1 MEFKYKDADF
11 YNAYCEQLE
20 DFILLEYFED
30 MKENYVGKLLA
41 KNTIH
46 RLELIVRIPKTFPH
60 NKLYFYTSS
69 LYGYPH
75 LIPCL
80 ESFGR
85 SWFCLNSAFA
95 ETTRGQ
101 LDEEFDRLR
110 GWIKEQMRSEL
121 PPIIADVNTR
131 RALSVFN
138 TYAKGNTD
146 EMNEL
151 NAAKEDLIFVGDV
164 WKNVVNERDGYLNC
178 VKQQNGKYVVYDGT
192 ETKDKLP
199 FVIVNHQPKD
209 FHSFASFV
217 DEFGWSDELCEK
229 LLPNFN
235 WGEKK
240 SEGKFI
246 CKEGNEPYTEHPR
259 KENIETDYRYL
270 CQQLE
275 HKDIP
280 GKYKIVIRERLR
292 TFVKD
297 SCNACDRKG
306 MFSTNMDEYEDY
318 GFDPDEANK
327 RYNFSLHCFALGV
340 IDDGKLNWY
349 LIYAQQCNVKYEE
362 LSFDFG
368 RYEYWIKHV
377 QDILLNTSIA
387 KRIKQDEFYG
397 RGCLASGL
405 INKKI
410 LLIGLGAIGSFL
422 AETLVRG
429 GIRDITLS
437 DGDYVEAGNLCRAS
451 FEMNSIGDSK
461 ASALADKLERISPFC
476 AVKQEG
482 EWDENGLFLCDY
494 KHGEFYGNVNYNSQ
508 EKFLKEIEKYD
519 LIIDCTASNELLHF
533 LSYAVKLPTQL
544 ISVCITNHAKD
555 CLFLSNT
562 NGNVFEQR
570 KHVLAKIEQDT
581 DNFYVAGTGCYS
593 PTFLATAS
601 DMLPFTN
608 LVVRKINKS
617 LANTMPITST
627 VWHYQED
634 SILAESVYTYMI
646 ENGAIRL
653 VVLQS
658 VIDSIRQ
665 SVIFEDGQI
674 GVLMGGYSSDGTHIF
689 VTHAVSMHDIEKDMG
704 KIKNVSQNVLDYIGN
719 VCVSKDIGKH
729 LPLLSQIATDNHV
742 NTNNPL
748 LAQLNED
755 GSVAFYLLIEKEL
768 VPFVVNNTVC

>member
-46 RLELIVRIPKTFPH
+46 RLELVVRIPKTFPH

-138 TYAKGNTD
+138 TYAKGNAD

-178 VKQQNGKYVVYDGT
+178 VKQQNGKYVVYNGT

-217 DEFGWSDELCEK
+217 DEFGWSDELCGK
-229 LLPNFN
+229 LLSDFN
-235 WGEKK
+235 WGKTE
-240 SEGKFI
+240 SSGEFVCIDDNYRSTKFP
-246 CKEGNEPYTEHPR
+246 K
-259 KENIETDYRYL
+259 KENIDADYKYL
-270 CQQLE
+270 YE
-275 HKDIP
+275 RIANKEISN
-280 GKYKIVIRERLR
+280 KYKTILEKKLGS
-292 TFVKD
+292 FVQECQGFYDMLARPVTK
-297 SCNACDRKG
+297 
-306 MFSTNMDEYEDY
+306 YENLGGDPEHDY
-318 GFDPDEANK
+318 NQ
-327 RYNFSLHCFALGV
+327 YLFSLHCFALGV
-340 IDDGKLNWY
+340 IDEGKLDWY
-349 LIYAQQCNVKYEE
+349 LINAQQCNVKYEE

-368 RYEYWIKHV
+368 RYEYRSKHV
-377 QDILLNTSIA
+377 QDIPLNTSIA

-397 RGCLASGL
+397 RGCLASGF

-482 EWDENGLFLCDY
+482 IWYENEFFLSDY
-494 KHGEFYGNVNYNSQ
+494 KHGEFYGNVNYDSQ

-519 LIIDCTASNELLHF
+519 LIH
-533 LSYAVKLPTQL
+533 
-544 ISVCITNHAKD
+544 
-555 CLFLSNT
+555 
-562 NGNVFEQR
+562 
-570 KHVLAKIEQDT
+570 
-581 DNFYVAGTGCYS
+581 
-593 PTFLATAS
+593 
-601 DMLPFTN
+601 
-608 LVVRKINKS
+608 
-617 LANTMPITST
+617 
-627 VWHYQED
+627 
-634 SILAESVYTYMI
+634 
-646 ENGAIRL
+646 
-653 VVLQS
+653 
-658 VIDSIRQ
+658 
-665 SVIFEDGQI
+665 
-674 GVLMGGYSSDGTHIF
+674 
-689 VTHAVSMHDIEKDMG
+689 
-704 KIKNVSQNVLDYIGN
+704 
-719 VCVSKDIGKH
+719 
-729 LPLLSQIATDNHV
+729 
-742 NTNNPL
+742 
-748 LAQLNED
+748 
-755 GSVAFYLLIEKEL
+755 
-768 VPFVVNNTVC
+768 

>member
-46 RLELIVRIPKTFPH
+46 RLELVVRIPKTFPH

-151 NAAKEDLIFVGDV
+151 NAAKEDLVFVGDV
-164 WKNVVNERDGYLNC
+164 WKNIVNERDGYLNC
-178 VKQQNGKYVVYDGT
+178 VKQQNGKYVVYNGT

-209 FHSFASFV
+209 FHSFASLV
-217 DEFGWSDELCEK
+217 DEFGWSDELCGK
-229 LLPNFN
+229 LLSDFN
-235 WGEKK
+235 WGKTE
-240 SEGKFI
+240 SSGEFVCIDDNYRSTKFP
-246 CKEGNEPYTEHPR
+246 K
-259 KENIETDYRYL
+259 KENIDADYKYL
-270 CQQLE
+270 YE
-275 HKDIP
+275 RIANKEISN
-280 GKYKIVIRERLR
+280 KYKTILEKKIGS
-292 TFVKD
+292 FVQECQGFYD
-297 SCNACDRKG
+297 MLARPV
-306 MFSTNMDEYEDY
+306 TEYENLGDDPEHDY
-318 GFDPDEANK
+318 NQ
-327 RYNFSLHCFALGV
+327 YLFSLHHFALGV
-340 IDDGKLNWY
+340 IDDGKLDWY

-368 RYEYWIKHV
+368 KYEYRTKHV
-377 QDILLNTSIA
+377 QDIPLNTSIA

-397 RGCLASGL
+397 RGCLASGF

-461 ASALADKLERISPFC
+461 ASALADKLKRISPFC
-476 AVKQEG
+476 AVRNEG
-482 EWDENGLFLCDY
+482 TWYENGFFLCDY
-494 KHGEFYGNVNYNSQ
+494 KHGEFYGNVNYDSQ

-601 DMLPFTN
+601 DILPFTN

-617 LANTMPITST
+617 LASTMPITST

-634 SILAESVYTYMI
+634 SILADSVYTYMI

-689 VTHAVSMHDIEKDMG
+689 VTHAVSMHDIEKNMG

-729 LPLLSQIATDNHV
+729 LPLLSQIATDNQV

-768 VPFVVNNTVC
+768 VPFVVNNTIC

>member
-46 RLELIVRIPKTFPH
+46 RLELVVRIPKTFPH

-178 VKQQNGKYVVYDGT
+178 VKQQNGKYVVYNGT

-209 FHSFASFV
+209 FLSFASLV
-217 DEFGWSDELCEK
+217 DEFGWSDELCGK
-229 LLPNFN
+229 LLSDFN
-235 WGEKK
+235 WGKTE
-240 SEGKFI
+240 SSGEFVCIDDNYRSTKFP
-246 CKEGNEPYTEHPR
+246 K
-259 KENIETDYRYL
+259 KENIDADYKYL
-270 CQQLE
+270 YE
-275 HKDIP
+275 RIANKEISN
-280 GKYKIVIRERLR
+280 KYKTILEKKIGS
-292 TFVKD
+292 FVQECQGFYD
-297 SCNACDRKG
+297 MLARPV
-306 MFSTNMDEYEDY
+306 TEYENLGDDPEHDY
-318 GFDPDEANK
+318 NQ
-327 RYNFSLHCFALGV
+327 YLFSLHHFALGV
-340 IDDGKLNWY
+340 IDDGKLDWY

-368 RYEYWIKHV
+368 KYEYRTKHV
-377 QDILLNTSIA
+377 QDIPLNTSIA

-397 RGCLASGL
+397 RGCLASGF

-482 EWDENGLFLCDY
+482 EWYENGLFLCDY
-494 KHGEFYGNVNYNSQ
+494 KHGEFYGNVNYDSQ

-593 PTFLATAS
+593 PTFLASAS
-601 DMLPFTN
+601 DILPFTN

-617 LANTMPITST
+617 LESTMPITST

-653 VVLQS
+653 LVLQS

-689 VTHAVSMHDIEKDMG
+689 VTHAVSMYDIEKDMG

-729 LPLLSQIATDNHV
+729 LPLLSQIATDNQV

-768 VPFVVNNTVC
+768 VPFVVNNTIC

>member
-11 YNAYCEQLE
+11 YNAYYEQLE

-46 RLELIVRIPKTFPH
+46 RLELVVRIPKTFPH

-164 WKNVVNERDGYLNC
+164 WKNIVNERDGYLNC

-209 FHSFASFV
+209 FHSFASLV
-217 DEFGWSDELCEK
+217 DEFGWSDELCGK
-229 LLPNFN
+229 LLSDFN
-235 WGEKK
+235 WGKTESSGEFVCIEDNYRSTKFPKKDNIDADYKYLYERIANKEISNKYKTILEKK
-240 SEGKFI
+240 IGSFVQE
-246 CKEGNEPYTEHPR
+246 
-259 KENIETDYRYL
+259 
-270 CQQLE
+270 CQGFYDMLAR
-275 HKDIP
+275 P
-280 GKYKIVIRERLR
+280 V
-292 TFVKD
+292 T
-297 SCNACDRKG
+297 
-306 MFSTNMDEYEDY
+306 EYENLGGDPEHDY
-318 GFDPDEANK
+318 NQ
-327 RYNFSLHCFALGV
+327 YLFSLHHFALGV
-340 IDDGKLNWY
+340 IDDGKLDWY

-368 RYEYWIKHV
+368 RYEYRTKHV
-377 QDILLNTSIA
+377 QDIPLNTSIA

-397 RGCLASGL
+397 RGCLASGF

-482 EWDENGLFLCDY
+482 EWYENGLFLCDY
-494 KHGEFYGNVNYNSQ
+494 KHGEFYGNVNYDSQ

-581 DNFYVAGTGCYS
+581 DNFFVAGTGCYS
-593 PTFLATAS
+593 PTFLASAS
-601 DMLPFTN
+601 DILPFTN

-617 LANTMPITST
+617 LASTMPITST

-689 VTHAVSMHDIEKDMG
+689 VTHAVSMYDIEKDMG

-719 VCVSKDIGKH
+719 VCVSKDIEKH
-729 LPLLSQIATDNHV
+729 LPLLSQIATDNQV

-755 GSVAFYLLIEKEL
+755 GSVAFYLLIENEL
-768 VPFVVNNTVC
+768 VPFVVNNTIC

>member
-46 RLELIVRIPKTFPH
+46 RLELVVRIPKTFPH

-164 WKNVVNERDGYLNC
+164 WKNVVNERDGFLNC
-178 VKQQNGKYVVYDGT
+178 VKQQNGKYVVYNGT

-209 FHSFASFV
+209 FHSFASLV
-217 DEFGWSDELCEK
+217 DEFGWSDELCGK
-229 LLPNFN
+229 LLSDFN
-235 WGEKK
+235 WGKTESSGEFVCIEDNYRSTKFPKKDNIDADYKYLYERIANKEISNKYKTILEKK
-240 SEGKFI
+240 IGSFVQE
-246 CKEGNEPYTEHPR
+246 
-259 KENIETDYRYL
+259 
-270 CQQLE
+270 CQGFYDMLAR
-275 HKDIP
+275 P
-280 GKYKIVIRERLR
+280 V
-292 TFVKD
+292 T
-297 SCNACDRKG
+297 
-306 MFSTNMDEYEDY
+306 EYENLGDDPEHDY
-318 GFDPDEANK
+318 NQ
-327 RYNFSLHCFALGV
+327 YLFSLHHFALGV
-340 IDDGKLNWY
+340 IDDGKLDWY

-368 RYEYWIKHV
+368 KYEYRTKHV
-377 QDILLNTSIA
+377 QDIPLNTSIA

-397 RGCLASGL
+397 RGCLASGF

-410 LLIGLGAIGSFL
+410 LLIGLGAVGSFL

-482 EWDENGLFLCDY
+482 EWYENGLFLCDY
-494 KHGEFYGNVNYNSQ
+494 KHGEFYGNVNYDSQ

-593 PTFLATAS
+593 PTFLASAS
-601 DMLPFTN
+601 DILPFTN

-617 LANTMPITST
+617 LESTMPITST

-729 LPLLSQIATDNHV
+729 LPLLSQIATDNQV

-755 GSVAFYLLIEKEL
+755 GSVAFYLLIENEL
-768 VPFVVNNTVC
+768 VPFVVNNTIC

>member
-46 RLELIVRIPKTFPH
+46 RLELVVRIPKTFPH

-178 VKQQNGKYVVYDGT
+178 VKQQNGKYVVYNGT

-209 FHSFASFV
+209 FHSFASLV
-217 DEFGWSDELCEK
+217 DEFGWSDELCGK
-229 LLPNFN
+229 LLSDFN
-235 WGEKK
+235 WGKTE
-240 SEGKFI
+240 SSGEFVCIDDNYRSTKFP
-246 CKEGNEPYTEHPR
+246 K
-259 KENIETDYRYL
+259 KENIDADYKYL
-270 CQQLE
+270 YE
-275 HKDIP
+275 RIANKEISN
-280 GKYKIVIRERLR
+280 KYKTILEKKIGS
-292 TFVKD
+292 FVQECQGFYD
-297 SCNACDRKG
+297 MLARPV
-306 MFSTNMDEYEDY
+306 TEYENLGDDPEHDY
-318 GFDPDEANK
+318 NQ
-327 RYNFSLHCFALGV
+327 YLFSLHHFALGV
-340 IDDGKLNWY
+340 IDDGKLDWY

-368 RYEYWIKHV
+368 KYEYRTKHV
-377 QDILLNTSIA
+377 QDIPLNTSIA

-397 RGCLASGL
+397 RGCLASGF

-482 EWDENGLFLCDY
+482 EWYENGLFLCDY
-494 KHGEFYGNVNYNSQ
+494 KHGEFYGNVNYDSQ

-519 LIIDCTASNELLHF
+519 FIIDCTASNELLHF

-593 PTFLATAS
+593 PTFLASAS
-601 DMLPFTN
+601 DILPFAN

-617 LANTMPITST
+617 LASMMPITST

-653 VVLQS
+653 LVLQS

-719 VCVSKDIGKH
+719 VCVSKDIEKH
-729 LPLLSQIATDNHV
+729 LPLLSQIATDNQV

-755 GSVAFYLLIEKEL
+755 GSVAFYLLIENEL
-768 VPFVVNNTVC
+768 VPFVVNNTIC

>member
-46 RLELIVRIPKTFPH
+46 RLELVVRIPKTFPH

-164 WKNVVNERDGYLNC
+164 WKNIVNERDGYLNC

-209 FHSFASFV
+209 FHSFASLV
-217 DEFGWSDELCEK
+217 DEFGWSDELCGK
-229 LLPNFN
+229 LLSDFN
-235 WGEKK
+235 WGKTESSGEFVCIEDNYRSTKFPKKDNIDADYKYLYERIANKEISNKYKTILEKK
-240 SEGKFI
+240 IGSFVQE
-246 CKEGNEPYTEHPR
+246 
-259 KENIETDYRYL
+259 
-270 CQQLE
+270 CQGFYDMLAR
-275 HKDIP
+275 P
-280 GKYKIVIRERLR
+280 V
-292 TFVKD
+292 T
-297 SCNACDRKG
+297 
-306 MFSTNMDEYEDY
+306 EYENLGGDPEHDY
-318 GFDPDEANK
+318 NQ
-327 RYNFSLHCFALGV
+327 YLFSLHHFALGV
-340 IDDGKLNWY
+340 IDDGKLDWY

-368 RYEYWIKHV
+368 RYEYRTKHV
-377 QDILLNTSIA
+377 QDIPLNTSIA

-397 RGCLASGL
+397 RGCLASGF

-482 EWDENGLFLCDY
+482 EWYENGLFLCDY
-494 KHGEFYGNVNYNSQ
+494 KHGEFYGNVNYDSQ

-581 DNFYVAGTGCYS
+581 DNFFVAGTGCYS
-593 PTFLATAS
+593 PTFLASAS
-601 DMLPFTN
+601 DILPFTN

-617 LANTMPITST
+617 LASTMPITST

-689 VTHAVSMHDIEKDMG
+689 VTHAVSMYDIEKDMG

-719 VCVSKDIGKH
+719 VCVSKDIEKH
-729 LPLLSQIATDNHV
+729 LPLLSQIATDNQV

-755 GSVAFYLLIEKEL
+755 GSVAFYLLIENEL
-768 VPFVVNNTVC
+768 VPFVVNNTIC

>member
-20 DFILLEYFED
+20 DFILLEYFDD

-46 RLELIVRIPKTFPH
+46 RLELVVRIPKTFPH

-178 VKQQNGKYVVYDGT
+178 VKQQNGKYVVYNGT

-209 FHSFASFV
+209 FHSFASLV
-217 DEFGWSDELCEK
+217 DEFGWSDELCGK
-229 LLPNFN
+229 LLSDFN
-235 WGEKK
+235 WGKTE
-240 SEGKFI
+240 SSGEFVCIDDNYRSTKFP
-246 CKEGNEPYTEHPR
+246 K
-259 KENIETDYRYL
+259 KENIDADYKYL
-270 CQQLE
+270 YE
-275 HKDIP
+275 RIANKEISN
-280 GKYKIVIRERLR
+280 KYKTILEKKIGS
-292 TFVKD
+292 FVQECQGFYD
-297 SCNACDRKG
+297 MLARPV
-306 MFSTNMDEYEDY
+306 TEYENLGGDPEHDY
-318 GFDPDEANK
+318 NQ
-327 RYNFSLHCFALGV
+327 YLFSLHHFALGV
-340 IDDGKLNWY
+340 IDDGKLDWY

-368 RYEYWIKHV
+368 RYEYRTKHV
-377 QDILLNTSIA
+377 QDIPLNTSIA

-397 RGCLASGL
+397 RGCLASGF

-482 EWDENGLFLCDY
+482 EWYENGLFLCDY
-494 KHGEFYGNVNYNSQ
+494 KHGEFYGNVNYDSQ
-508 EKFLKEIEKYD
+508 EKFLRKIEKYD

-533 LSYAVKLPTQL
+533 LSYAVKMPTQL

-570 KHVLAKIEQDT
+570 KHILAKIEQDT

-674 GVLMGGYSSDGTHIF
+674 GVLVGGYSSDGTHIF

-729 LPLLSQIATDNHV
+729 LPLLSQIATDNQV

-755 GSVAFYLLIEKEL
+755 GSVAFYLLIENEL
-768 VPFVVNNTVC
+768 VPFVVNNTIC

>member
-46 RLELIVRIPKTFPH
+46 RLELVVRIPKTFPH

-95 ETTRGQ
+95 ETARGQ

-151 NAAKEDLIFVGDV
+151 NAAKEELIFVGDV

-178 VKQQNGKYVVYDGT
+178 VKQQNGKYVVYNGT

-217 DEFGWSDELCEK
+217 EEFGWSDELCGK
-229 LLPNFN
+229 LLSDFN
-235 WGEKK
+235 WGKTESSGEFVCIEDNYRSTKFPKKDNIDADYKYLYERIANKEISNKYKTILEKK
-240 SEGKFI
+240 IGSFVQE
-246 CKEGNEPYTEHPR
+246 
-259 KENIETDYRYL
+259 
-270 CQQLE
+270 CQGFYDMLAR
-275 HKDIP
+275 P
-280 GKYKIVIRERLR
+280 V
-292 TFVKD
+292 T
-297 SCNACDRKG
+297 
-306 MFSTNMDEYEDY
+306 EYENLGGDPKHDY
-318 GFDPDEANK
+318 NQ
-327 RYNFSLHCFALGV
+327 YLFSLHHFALGV
-340 IDDGKLNWY
+340 IDDGKLEWY
-349 LIYAQQCNVKYEE
+349 LIDAQQCNVKYEE

-368 RYEYWIKHV
+368 RYEYRTKHV
-377 QDILLNTSIA
+377 QDIPLNTSIA

-397 RGCLASGL
+397 RGCLTSGF

-461 ASALADKLERISPFC
+461 ASALADKLKRISPFC
-476 AVKQEG
+476 AVRNEG
-482 EWDENGLFLCDY
+482 VWYENDFFLCDY
-494 KHGEFYGNVNYNSQ
+494 KYGEFYGNVNYDSQ

-617 LANTMPITST
+617 LASTMPITST

-689 VTHAVSMHDIEKDMG
+689 VTHAVSMPDIEKDMG

-729 LPLLSQIATDNHV
+729 LSLLSQIATDNQV

-755 GSVAFYLLIEKEL
+755 GSVTFYLLIENEL
-768 VPFVVNNTVC
+768 VPFVVNNTIC

>member
-46 RLELIVRIPKTFPH
+46 RLELVVRIPKTFPH

-178 VKQQNGKYVVYDGT
+178 VKQQNGKYVVYNGT

-199 FVIVNHQPKD
+199 FVIVDHQPKD
-209 FHSFASFV
+209 FHSFASLV
-217 DEFGWSDELCEK
+217 DEFGWSDELCGK
-229 LLPNFN
+229 LLSDFN
-235 WGEKK
+235 WGKTE
-240 SEGKFI
+240 SSGEFVCIDDNYRSTKFP
-246 CKEGNEPYTEHPR
+246 K
-259 KENIETDYRYL
+259 KENIDADYKYL
-270 CQQLE
+270 YE
-275 HKDIP
+275 RIANKEISN
-280 GKYKIVIRERLR
+280 KYKTILEKKIGS
-292 TFVKD
+292 FVQECQGFYD
-297 SCNACDRKG
+297 MLARPV
-306 MFSTNMDEYEDY
+306 TEYENLGDDPEHDY
-318 GFDPDEANK
+318 NQ
-327 RYNFSLHCFALGV
+327 YLFSLHHFALGV
-340 IDDGKLNWY
+340 IDDGKLDWY

-368 RYEYWIKHV
+368 KYEYRTKHV
-377 QDILLNTSIA
+377 QDIPLNTSIA

-397 RGCLASGL
+397 RGCLASGF

-482 EWDENGLFLCDY
+482 EWYENGLFLCDY
-494 KHGEFYGNVNYNSQ
+494 KHGEFYGNVNYDSQ

-593 PTFLATAS
+593 PTFLASAS
-601 DMLPFTN
+601 DILPFTN

-617 LANTMPITST
+617 LESTMPITST

-653 VVLQS
+653 LVLQS

-729 LPLLSQIATDNHV
+729 LPLLSQIATDNQV

-768 VPFVVNNTVC
+768 VPFVVNNTIC

>member
-46 RLELIVRIPKTFPH
+46 RLELVVRIPKTFPH

-164 WKNVVNERDGYLNC
+164 WKNIVNERDGYLNC

-209 FHSFASFV
+209 FHSFASLV
-217 DEFGWSDELCEK
+217 DEFGWSDELCGK
-229 LLPNFN
+229 LLSDFN
-235 WGEKK
+235 WGKTESSGEFVCIEDNYRSTKFPKKDNIDADYKYLYERIANKEISNKYKTILEKK
-240 SEGKFI
+240 IGSFVQE
-246 CKEGNEPYTEHPR
+246 
-259 KENIETDYRYL
+259 
-270 CQQLE
+270 CQGFYDMLAR
-275 HKDIP
+275 P
-280 GKYKIVIRERLR
+280 V
-292 TFVKD
+292 T
-297 SCNACDRKG
+297 
-306 MFSTNMDEYEDY
+306 EYENLGGDSEHDY
-318 GFDPDEANK
+318 NQ
-327 RYNFSLHCFALGV
+327 YLFSLHHFALGV
-340 IDDGKLNWY
+340 IDDGKLDWY

-368 RYEYWIKHV
+368 RYEYRTKHV
-377 QDILLNTSIA
+377 QDIPLNTSIA

-397 RGCLASGL
+397 RGCLASGF

-482 EWDENGLFLCDY
+482 EWYENGLFLCDY
-494 KHGEFYGNVNYNSQ
+494 KHGEFYGNVNYDSQ

-581 DNFYVAGTGCYS
+581 DNFFVAGTGCYS
-593 PTFLATAS
+593 PTFLASAS
-601 DMLPFTN
+601 DILPFTN

-617 LANTMPITST
+617 LASTMPITST

-689 VTHAVSMHDIEKDMG
+689 VTHAVSMYDIEKDMG

-719 VCVSKDIGKH
+719 VCVSKDIEKH
-729 LPLLSQIATDNHV
+729 LPLLSQIATDNQV

-755 GSVAFYLLIEKEL
+755 GSVAFYLLIENEL
-768 VPFVVNNTVC
+768 VPFVVNNTIC

>member
-46 RLELIVRIPKTFPH
+46 RLELVVRIPKTFPH

-95 ETTRGQ
+95 ETIRGQ

-178 VKQQNGKYVVYDGT
+178 VKQQNGKYVVYNGT

-209 FHSFASFV
+209 FHSFASLV
-217 DEFGWSDELCEK
+217 DEFGWSDELCGK
-229 LLPNFN
+229 LLSDFN
-235 WGEKK
+235 WGKTE
-240 SEGKFI
+240 SSGEFVCIDDNYRSTKFP
-246 CKEGNEPYTEHPR
+246 K
-259 KENIETDYRYL
+259 KENIDADYKYL
-270 CQQLE
+270 YE
-275 HKDIP
+275 RIANKEISN
-280 GKYKIVIRERLR
+280 KYKTILEKKIGS
-292 TFVKD
+292 FVQECQGFYD
-297 SCNACDRKG
+297 MLARPV
-306 MFSTNMDEYEDY
+306 TEYENLGGDPEHDY
-318 GFDPDEANK
+318 NQ
-327 RYNFSLHCFALGV
+327 YLFSLHHFALGV
-340 IDDGKLNWY
+340 IDDGKLDWY

-368 RYEYWIKHV
+368 RYEYRTKHV
-377 QDILLNTSIA
+377 QDIPLNTSIA

-397 RGCLASGL
+397 RGCLASGF

-482 EWDENGLFLCDY
+482 EWYENGLFLCDY
-494 KHGEFYGNVNYNSQ
+494 KHGEFYGNVNYDSQ

-593 PTFLATAS
+593 PTFLASAS
-601 DMLPFTN
+601 DILPFTN

-617 LANTMPITST
+617 LASTMPIIST

-729 LPLLSQIATDNHV
+729 LPLLSQIATDNQV

-768 VPFVVNNTVC
+768 VPFVVNNTIC

>member
-1 MEFKYKDADF
+1 M
-11 YNAYCEQLE
+11 
-20 DFILLEYFED
+20 
-30 MKENYVGKLLA
+30 
-41 KNTIH
+41 
-46 RLELIVRIPKTFPH
+46 
-60 NKLYFYTSS
+60 
-69 LYGYPH
+69 
-75 LIPCL
+75 
-80 ESFGR
+80 
-85 SWFCLNSAFA
+85 
-95 ETTRGQ
+95 
-101 LDEEFDRLR
+101 
-110 GWIKEQMRSEL
+110 
-121 PPIIADVNTR
+121 
-131 RALSVFN
+131 
-138 TYAKGNTD
+138 
-146 EMNEL
+146 
-151 NAAKEDLIFVGDV
+151 
-164 WKNVVNERDGYLNC
+164 
-178 VKQQNGKYVVYDGT
+178 
-192 ETKDKLP
+192 
-199 FVIVNHQPKD
+199 
-209 FHSFASFV
+209 
-217 DEFGWSDELCEK
+217 
-229 LLPNFN
+229 
-235 WGEKK
+235 
-240 SEGKFI
+240 
-246 CKEGNEPYTEHPR
+246 
-259 KENIETDYRYL
+259 
-270 CQQLE
+270 
-275 HKDIP
+275 
-280 GKYKIVIRERLR
+280 
-292 TFVKD
+292 
-297 SCNACDRKG
+297 
-306 MFSTNMDEYEDY
+306 
-318 GFDPDEANK
+318 
-327 RYNFSLHCFALGV
+327 GV

-368 RYEYWIKHV
+368 RYEYRTKHV
-377 QDILLNTSIA
+377 QDIPLNTSIA

-397 RGCLASGL
+397 RGCLASGF

-482 EWDENGLFLCDY
+482 EWYENGLFLCDY
-494 KHGEFYGNVNYNSQ
+494 KHGEFYGNVNYDSQ

-689 VTHAVSMHDIEKDMG
+689 VTHAVSMYDIEKDMG

-729 LPLLSQIATDNHV
+729 LPLLSQIATDNQV

-768 VPFVVNNTVC
+768 VPFVVNNTIC

>member
-46 RLELIVRIPKTFPH
+46 RLELVVRIPKTFPH

-178 VKQQNGKYVVYDGT
+178 VKQQNGKYVVYNGT

-209 FHSFASFV
+209 FHSFASLV
-217 DEFGWSDELCEK
+217 DEFGWSDELCGK
-229 LLPNFN
+229 LLSDFN
-235 WGEKK
+235 WGKTE
-240 SEGKFI
+240 SSGEFVCIDDNYRSTKFP
-246 CKEGNEPYTEHPR
+246 K
-259 KENIETDYRYL
+259 KENIDADYKYL
-270 CQQLE
+270 YE
-275 HKDIP
+275 RIANKEISN
-280 GKYKIVIRERLR
+280 KYKTILEKKIGS
-292 TFVKD
+292 FVQECQGFYD
-297 SCNACDRKG
+297 MLARPV
-306 MFSTNMDEYEDY
+306 TEYENLGGDPEHDY
-318 GFDPDEANK
+318 NQ
-327 RYNFSLHCFALGV
+327 YLFSLHHFALGV
-340 IDDGKLNWY
+340 IDDGKLDWY

-368 RYEYWIKHV
+368 RYEYRTKHV
-377 QDILLNTSIA
+377 QDIPLNTSIA

-397 RGCLASGL
+397 RGCLASGF
-405 INKKI
+405 IDKKI

-422 AETLVRG
+422 AEILVRG

-482 EWDENGLFLCDY
+482 EWYENGLFLCDY
-494 KHGEFYGNVNYNSQ
+494 KHGEFYGNVNYDSQ

-593 PTFLATAS
+593 PTFLASAS
-601 DMLPFTN
+601 DILPFTN

-617 LANTMPITST
+617 LASTMPITST

-658 VIDSIRQ
+658 VIDSIRH

-704 KIKNVSQNVLDYIGN
+704 KIKNVSQNVLDYVGN
-719 VCVSKDIGKH
+719 VCVSKDTGKH
-729 LPLLSQIATDNHV
+729 LPLLSQIATDNQV

-755 GSVAFYLLIEKEL
+755 GSVAFYLLIEKKL
-768 VPFVVNNTVC
+768 VPFVVNNTIC